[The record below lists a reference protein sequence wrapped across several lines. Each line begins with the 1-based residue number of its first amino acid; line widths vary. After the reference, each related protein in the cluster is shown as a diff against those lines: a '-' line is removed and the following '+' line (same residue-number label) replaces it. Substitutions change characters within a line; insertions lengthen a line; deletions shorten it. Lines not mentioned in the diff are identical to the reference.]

1 MTTRSELS
9 TRFEQIRQCTEWLC
23 EPLEIEDYVVQPIVD
38 VSPPKWHLGHTT
50 WFFEA
55 FILSKYD
62 INYKPFHPL
71 YNFIFNSYYEHIGE
85 RVERPNRGFMTRPTV
100 KEIMTYRFAVNE
112 SMCNLINTFDETQWN
127 TFSYLV
133 TLGLQHEQQHQELL
147 VTDIKYIL
155 CQNPLYPVYREKK
168 ASQTNQPTSKPD
180 YLPFKGDLYEIGFN
194 AEGFSYDNEGPT
206 HQTFVQDFLLQNR
219 LVTNREYLD
228 FIEDR
233 GYQDFRHWLSEG
245 WDTVQRE
252 GWIAP
257 LYWKNIDSEWHEAT
271 LSGLRK
277 ISLDAPVCH
286 ISFYEAEA
294 FASWSKK
301 RLPTEA
307 EWEVAARRSNP
318 VNKDG
323 NFLEKEYFHPI
334 PNKSDKQNKISQLLG
349 DVWEWTQ
356 SSYLPYP
363 GYRHTDDALG
373 EYNGKFMANQMVLR
387 GGSCAT
393 PESHIRITYRNFFH
407 PDKRW
412 QFTGIRLADNP

>member
-1 MTTRSELS
+1 
-9 TRFEQIRQCTEWLC
+9 
-23 EPLEIEDYVVQPIVD
+23 
-38 VSPPKWHLGHTT
+38 
-50 WFFEA
+50 
-55 FILSKYD
+55 
-62 INYKPFHPL
+62 
-71 YNFIFNSYYEHIGE
+71 
-85 RVERPNRGFMTRPTV
+85 
-100 KEIMTYRFAVNE
+100 
-112 SMCNLINTFDETQWN
+112 
-127 TFSYLV
+127 
-133 TLGLQHEQQHQELL
+133 
-147 VTDIKYIL
+147 
-155 CQNPLYPVYREKK
+155 
-168 ASQTNQPTSKPD
+168 
-180 YLPFKGDLYEIGFN
+180 EIGFN
-194 AEGFSYDNEGPT
+194 AEGFSYDNEGPS

-257 LYWKNIDSEWHEAT
+257 LYWKNIDNEWHEAT
-271 LSGLRK
+271 LSGFRK

-307 EWEVAARRSNP
+307 EWEVAAHRSNP
-318 VNKDG
+318 ISKDG

-373 EYNGKFMANQMVLR
+373 EYNGKFMVNQMVLR

-407 PDKRW
+407 PDRRW